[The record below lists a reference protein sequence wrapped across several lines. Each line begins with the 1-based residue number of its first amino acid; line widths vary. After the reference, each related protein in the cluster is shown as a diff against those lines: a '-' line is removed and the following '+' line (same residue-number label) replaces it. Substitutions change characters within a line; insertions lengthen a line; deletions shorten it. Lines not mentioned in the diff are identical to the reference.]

1 MYATYFGLTER
12 PFSLAPDPR
21 YLYLSDAHREALAH
35 LLYGLGEGGSFVQ
48 LTGEV
53 GTGKTTVCRAL
64 LEQLPPDVDVA
75 MIFNPRLTS
84 VELLA
89 TVCDELRVPYRS
101 GTTSLK
107 VLVDALSRALLDA
120 HARGRRTVLV
130 IDEAQNLSARVLEEI
145 RLLTNLETTKEKLLQ
160 VILIGQPELA
170 ELLARR
176 HLRHLAE
183 RVTARCHLRSFTE
196 EETRKYV
203 QHRMEIAGQRQPIFT
218 RLALRAAHRLSRG
231 VPRLLNTICDRA
243 LLGAY
248 ATGQT
253 RVTEA
258 IVRRAAR
265 EVLGRRARR
274 RRWMVATATAA
285 ALVIAVGGTIA
296 LLASKGLPSLG
307 AWPLRA
313 ETTSS
318 APAPAVGATP
328 AEPASPAPTLAT
340 ILEDPGVTLDRTSAF
355 VNLYA
360 LWHLDARSGAAEP
373 GCAAGRAAGLRCL
386 ARTGTWTVLRRLDLP
401 AILELATPDGKKHP
415 VVLTG
420 LHGGRATLQIGE
432 LRVTLPTIEIERFWD
447 GPFVMLWKSP
457 VDGPLPLQPGM
468 RGRDVVWLR
477 RQLGAVDGRA
487 APASAGEPY
496 DEELKRR
503 VAAFQQIESL
513 TPDGIAG
520 EGTLVRLAGAAA
532 RAGHPGRA
540 ADPKG
545 APGERCPPPDSPK
558 PERAAPGPPL
568 VGVTTPADSGSGRDP
583 ARRGGRT
590 GAPCRASRAQA
601 RGVDLLGS
609 A

>member
-1 MYATYFGLTER
+1 MYAAYFGLTER

-21 YLYLSDAHREALAH
+21 YLYLSEAHREALAH

-89 TVCDELRVPYRS
+89 AVCDELRVQYPP

-107 VLVDALSRALLDA
+107 VLVDALSQALLDA
-120 HARGRRTVLV
+120 HARGRRTVLI
-130 IDEAQNLSARVLEEI
+130 IDEAQNLRARVLEEV
-145 RLLTNLETTKEKLLQ
+145 RLLTNLETTTQKLLQ
-160 VILIGQPELA
+160 VVLIGQPELA
-170 ELLARR
+170 DLLSRR
-176 HLRHLAE
+176 NLRQLSQ
-183 RVTARCHLRSFTE
+183 RVTARYHLRSFSE
-196 EETRKYV
+196 AESQRYV
-203 QHRMEIAGQRQPIFT
+203 QHRMEVAGQRQPIFT
-218 RLALRAAHRLSRG
+218 RQALRAAHRLSRG
-231 VPRLLNTICDRA
+231 IPRLLNTICDRA

-253 RVTEA
+253 RVKET

-285 ALVIAVGGTIA
+285 LLIVAGVTIA

-318 APAPAVGATP
+318 TPAPAVGATS

-340 ILEDPGVTLDRTSAF
+340 ILGDPGVTLDRTSAF

-386 ARTGTWTVLRRLDLP
+386 ARTGTDRKSTRLNSSHSQISYAVFCLKKKKTQYTVP
-401 AILELATPDGKKHP
+401 
-415 VVLTG
+415 
-420 LHGGRATLQIGE
+420 
-432 LRVTLPTIEIERFWD
+432 
-447 GPFVMLWKSP
+447 S
-457 VDGPLPLQPGM
+457 
-468 RGRDVVWLR
+468 
-477 RQLGAVDGRA
+477 
-487 APASAGEPY
+487 S
-496 DEELKRR
+496 
-503 VAAFQQIESL
+503 
-513 TPDGIAG
+513 
-520 EGTLVRLAGAAA
+520 
-532 RAGHPGRA
+532 
-540 ADPKG
+540 
-545 APGERCPPPDSPK
+545 
-558 PERAAPGPPL
+558 
-568 VGVTTPADSGSGRDP
+568 
-583 ARRGGRT
+583 
-590 GAPCRASRAQA
+590 
-601 RGVDLLGS
+601 
-609 A
+609 

>member
-1 MYATYFGLTER
+1 MYAAYFGLTER

-21 YLYLSDAHREALAH
+21 YLYLSDVHREALAH

-89 TVCDELRVPYRS
+89 AVCDELRVSYQS

-120 HARGRRTVLV
+120 HARGRRTVLI

-176 HLRHLAE
+176 NLRQLAQ
-183 RVTARCHLRSFTE
+183 RVTARYHLRSFTE
-196 EETRKYV
+196 EETRRYV

-218 RLALRAAHRLSRG
+218 RLALHAAHRLSRG

-253 RVTEA
+253 RVKES

-285 ALVIAVGGTIA
+285 LLIVAGVTIA

-318 APAPAVGATP
+318 TPAPAVGATS

-340 ILEDPGVTLDRTSAF
+340 ILGDPGVTLDRTSAF

-401 AILELATPDGKKHP
+401 AILELATPDGKKHH

-420 LHGGRATLQIGE
+420 LHGEWATLQIGE

-520 EGTLVRLAGAAA
+520 EETLVRLAAAT
-532 RAGHPGRA
+532 PG
-540 ADPKG
+540 G
-545 APGERCPPPDSPK
+545 N
-558 PERAAPGPPL
+558 GPSL
-568 VGVTTPADSGSGRDP
+568 TAV
-583 ARRGGRT
+583 RR
-590 GAPCRASRAQA
+590 
-601 RGVDLLGS
+601 
-609 A
+609 

>member
-75 MIFNPRLTS
+75 MVFNPRLTS
-84 VELLA
+84 IELLA
-89 TVCDELRVPYRS
+89 AVCDDLRVPYPV

-107 VLVDALSRALLDA
+107 VMVDALSRALLDA
-120 HARGRRTVLV
+120 HARGRRTVLI

-176 HLRHLAE
+176 NLRQLAQ
-183 RVTARCHLRSFTE
+183 RVTARYHLRPFTE
-196 EETRKYV
+196 EETRSYV
-203 QHRMEIAGQRQPIFT
+203 QHRMEIAGQKQPIFT
-218 RLALRAAHRLSRG
+218 RLALHAAHRLSRG
-231 VPRLLNTICDRA
+231 VPRRLNIICDRA

-253 RVTEA
+253 RVKDR
-258 IVRRAAR
+258 IVRRAAK

-274 RRWMVATATAA
+274 RRWIVATSTAA
-285 ALVIAVGGTIA
+285 LLMAAGGTIA
-296 LLASKGLPSLG
+296 LFASRGLPSLG

-313 ETTSS
+313 ETTSPAS
-318 APAPAVGATP
+318 APAVEPTP
-328 AEPASPAPTLAT
+328 AERASQAPTLAT
-340 ILEDPGVTLDRTSAF
+340 ILGDPSVTADRASAF

-360 LWHLDARSGAAEP
+360 LWGLDARSGAAADP
-373 GCAAGRAAGLRCL
+373 GCESGRTAGLRCI

-401 AILELATPDGKKHP
+401 AILELMTPDGMKHH
-415 VVLTG
+415 VALTG
-420 LHGGRATLQIGE
+420 LDGERATLQIGE
-432 LRVTLPTIEIERFWD
+432 RRVTLPTAEIERFWD
-447 GPFVMLWKSP
+447 GPFVMVWKSP
-457 VDGPLPLQPGM
+457 VSGPLPLQPGM

-477 RQLGAVDGRA
+477 RQLGAVDGLDA
-487 APASAGEPY
+487 ESVGQFY

-503 VAAFQQIESL
+503 VAAFQQTESL

-520 EGTLVRLAGAAA
+520 EETLVRLAATRPGGNGPSLT
-532 RAGHPGRA
+532 AGRP
-540 ADPKG
+540 
-545 APGERCPPPDSPK
+545 
-558 PERAAPGPPL
+558 
-568 VGVTTPADSGSGRDP
+568 
-583 ARRGGRT
+583 
-590 GAPCRASRAQA
+590 
-601 RGVDLLGS
+601 
-609 A
+609 

>member
-1 MYATYFGLTER
+1 MYAAYFGLTER

-21 YLYLSDAHREALAH
+21 YLYLSDVHREALAH

-89 TVCDELRVPYRS
+89 AVCDELRVSYPS

-120 HARGRRTVLV
+120 HARGRRTVLI

-176 HLRHLAE
+176 NLRQLAQ
-183 RVTARCHLRSFTE
+183 RVTARYHLRSFTE
-196 EETRKYV
+196 EETRRYV

-218 RLALRAAHRLSRG
+218 RLALHAAHRLSRG

-253 RVTEA
+253 RVKES

-285 ALVIAVGGTIA
+285 LLIVAGGTIA

-318 APAPAVGATP
+318 TPAPAVGATS
-328 AEPASPAPTLAT
+328 AELASPAPTLAT
-340 ILEDPGVTLDRTSAF
+340 ILGDPGVTLDRTSAF

-401 AILELATPDGKKHP
+401 AILELATPDGKKHH

-420 LHGGRATLQIGE
+420 LHGERATLQIGE

-447 GPFVMLWKSP
+447 GPFVMVWKSP

-520 EGTLVRLAGAAA
+520 EETLVRLAAAT
-532 RAGHPGRA
+532 PG
-540 ADPKG
+540 G
-545 APGERCPPPDSPK
+545 N
-558 PERAAPGPPL
+558 GPSL
-568 VGVTTPADSGSGRDP
+568 TAV
-583 ARRGGRT
+583 RR
-590 GAPCRASRAQA
+590 
-601 RGVDLLGS
+601 
-609 A
+609 

>member
-1 MYATYFGLTER
+1 MYAAYFGLTER

-35 LLYGLGEGGSFVQ
+35 LLYGLGEGGNFVQ

-89 TVCDELRVPYRS
+89 AVCDELRVPYPS

-107 VLVDALSRALLDA
+107 VLVDALSQALLDA
-120 HARGRRTVLV
+120 HARGRRTVLI

-176 HLRHLAE
+176 NLRQLAQ
-183 RVTARCHLRSFTE
+183 RVTARYHLRSFTE
-196 EETRKYV
+196 EETRIYV

-218 RLALRAAHRLSRG
+218 RLALHAAHRLSRG

-253 RVTEA
+253 RVKEA

-274 RRWMVATATAA
+274 RRWMMATATATLLIA
-285 ALVIAVGGTIA
+285 AGGTIA
-296 LLASKGLPSLG
+296 LLASRGLPSLG

-318 APAPAVGATP
+318 TPAPAVGAAP
-328 AEPASPAPTLAT
+328 LEPASPAPTLAT
-340 ILEDPGVTLDRTSAF
+340 LLGDPAVTADRTSAF

-360 LWHLDARSGAAEP
+360 LWHLDARSGAAVP
-373 GCAAGRAAGLRCL
+373 GCEAGRAAGLRCL

-401 AILELATPDGKKHP
+401 AILELATPDGKKHH

-420 LHGGRATLQIGE
+420 LDGEQATLQIGE
-432 LRVTLPTIEIERFWD
+432 LRVTLPTVEIERFWD
-447 GPFVMLWKSP
+447 GPFVMVWKSP

-477 RQLGAVDGRA
+477 RQLGVVDGRA
-487 APASAGEPY
+487 APAGAGEPY

-513 TPDGIAG
+513 MPDGIAG
-520 EGTLVRLAGAAA
+520 EETLARLAAAT
-532 RAGHPGRA
+532 PG
-540 ADPKG
+540 G
-545 APGERCPPPDSPK
+545 N
-558 PERAAPGPPL
+558 GPSL
-568 VGVTTPADSGSGRDP
+568 TTV
-583 ARRGGRT
+583 RR
-590 GAPCRASRAQA
+590 
-601 RGVDLLGS
+601 
-609 A
+609 

>member
-1 MYATYFGLTER
+1 MYAAYFGLTER

-21 YLYLSDAHREALAH
+21 YLYLSDVHREALAH

-53 GTGKTTVCRAL
+53 GTGKTMVCRAL

-89 TVCDELRVPYRS
+89 AVCDELRVPYPS

-107 VLVDALSRALLDA
+107 VLVDALSQALLDA
-120 HARGRRTVLV
+120 HARGRRTVLI

-176 HLRHLAE
+176 NLRQLAQ
-183 RVTARCHLRSFTE
+183 RVTARYHLRSFTE
-196 EETRKYV
+196 EETRTYV

-218 RLALRAAHRLSRG
+218 RLALHAAHRLSRG

-253 RVTEA
+253 RVKEA

-265 EVLGRRARR
+265 EVFGRRARR

-285 ALVIAVGGTIA
+285 LLIAAGGTIA
-296 LLASKGLPSLG
+296 LLASRGLPSLG

-313 ETTSS
+313 ETTS
-318 APAPAVGATP
+318 PPPAVGATP

-340 ILEDPGVTLDRTSAF
+340 ILGDPAVTADRGSAF

-373 GCAAGRAAGLRCL
+373 GCDAGRAARLRCL

-401 AILELATPDGKKHP
+401 AILELATPDGKKHH

-420 LHGGRATLQIGE
+420 LDGETATLQIGE
-432 LRVTLPTIEIERFWD
+432 LRVTLPTVEIERFWD
-447 GPFVMLWKSP
+447 GPFVMVWKSP

-468 RGRDVVWLR
+468 RGRDVIWLR

-520 EGTLVRLAGAAA
+520 EETLVRLAAAT
-532 RAGHPGRA
+532 PG
-540 ADPKG
+540 G
-545 APGERCPPPDSPK
+545 N
-558 PERAAPGPPL
+558 GPSL
-568 VGVTTPADSGSGRDP
+568 
-583 ARRGGRT
+583 RR
-590 GAPCRASRAQA
+590 
-601 RGVDLLGS
+601 
-609 A
+609 